1 MRQSVSLI
9 PLQCPSCET
18 PVAAG
23 IGEHAWKC
31 SQCSQGIQLNAERML
46 KEIIIT
52 YQQAALDNVIGYP
65 YWVVEVDVRLER
77 ETLQGNRNEEM
88 NQFWENPRNF
98 FIPAFEMDLTDRL
111 QKAVTLLKSPPLL
124 IAVESYN
131 FRPVVMAAQDL
142 KAYVEFIV
150 LQVEAERRDD
160 LNHLVFDLQLSEAQ
174 LWVLPE

>member
-1 MRQSVSLI
+1 MRKSVSLI
-9 PLQCPSCET
+9 PLQCPICET
-18 PVAAG
+18 SIAAG
-23 IGEHAWKC
+23 TREHAWKC
-31 SQCSQGIQLNAERML
+31 SQCGQGIQLSAERTL

-65 YWVVEVDVRLER
+65 YWVIEVDVRLER

-88 NQFWENPRNF
+88 NQFWQNPRKF

-111 QKAVTLLKSPPLL
+111 QRAVTLLKSPPLL
-124 IAVESYN
+124 ISVESYD
-131 FRPVVMAAQDL
+131 FRPVVMATQDL

-160 LNHLVFDLQLSEAQ
+160 LKHLAFDLQLSEAQ